1 MQANTFNQSSHIL
14 SNALIWLWFII
25 SKKTLNMFF
34 NGNTIAFL
42 NTHSVFFYVC
52 FRFSIHRNSLKHLH
66 DHGSLPTW
74 IAKQHQLT
82 ATA

>member
-1 MQANTFNQSSHIL
+1 MQANTFNQSS
-14 SNALIWLWFII
+14 LIWLLFTGI
-25 SKKTLNMFF
+25 SKKTLKMFF

-52 FRFSIHRNSLKHLH
+52 FRFSIHRNSLRHLQ